1 LRGDDFVAIMPG
13 FFGSTGDFWGKCVA
27 ELVGSIGTVMP
38 VETRWL
44 RNAVVGVGVVVL
56 TACVPMVSDEP
67 ASDEASTPSATV
79 FVPSE
84 EDSSERH
91 AGYYYPPITS
101 RERYES
107 RARILKDAG
116 RDRRIGFVT
125 AITRQQFTFG
135 YPPQYTMYAKG
146 DEAEKLII
154 VALGDQS
161 IATIYQACA
170 LLAQLTAVARAREFF
185 AELGVETYFTFFDL
199 ARMLGFSRLTISD
212 GKHFTHRVQ
221 IE

>member
-1 LRGDDFVAIMPG
+1 MNQGNRVR
-13 FFGSTGDFWGKCVA
+13 
-27 ELVGSIGTVMP
+27 ELVDKAGTMMP
-38 VETRWL
+38 AGTRWL
-44 RNAVVGVGVVVL
+44 REVAVGLAILVL
-56 TACVPMVSDEP
+56 TACAPMASDEP
-67 ASDEASTPSATV
+67 ASSKAPTSSGAVSAPSDGGT
-79 FVPSE
+79 
-84 EDSSERH
+84 SERH

-101 RERYES
+101 RELYES
-107 RARILKDAG
+107 RARILKGTD

-161 IATIYQACA
+161 IATIYQARA
-170 LLAQLTAVARAREFF
+170 LLAQLTAVARASEFF
-185 AELGVETYFTFFDL
+185 SELGVETYFTFFDL
-199 ARMLGFSRLTISD
+199 ARMLGFGRLTISD
-212 GKHFTHRVQ
+212 GKHFTHRVD

>member
-1 LRGDDFVAIMPG
+1 MIWGDGVYEWVNSVGA
-13 FFGSTGDFWGKCVA
+13 
-27 ELVGSIGTVMP
+27 LVP
-38 VETRWL
+38 TRKRRL
-44 RNAVVGVGVVVL
+44 RNALVSFCAL
-56 TACVPMVSDEP
+56 ILASCAPMAVENP
-67 ASDEASTPSATV
+67 APDGPATNVTTISTPS
-79 FVPSE
+79 
-84 EDSSERH
+84 EDDRSERH

-101 RERYES
+101 RERYTS
-107 RARILKDAG
+107 RARVLVNGTD

-161 IATIYQACA
+161 IATIYQAR
-170 LLAQLTAVARAREFF
+170 AQLTAVARVSEFF
-185 AELGVETYFTFFDL
+185 SELGVETYFTFFDL
-199 ARMLGFSRLTISD
+199 ARMLGFERLTISD
-212 GKHFTHRVQ
+212 RKVFTHRVE

>member
-1 LRGDDFVAIMPG
+1 MIWGDGVYEWVNGVGA
-13 FFGSTGDFWGKCVA
+13 
-27 ELVGSIGTVMP
+27 LVP
-38 VETRWL
+38 TRKRRL
-44 RNAVVGVGVVVL
+44 RNALVSFCALILASCAPMAVEDPAPDESATN
-56 TACVPMVSDEP
+56 TATNVTTI
-67 ASDEASTPSATV
+67 STPS
-79 FVPSE
+79 
-84 EDSSERH
+84 EDEISERH

-101 RERYES
+101 RERYTS
-107 RARILKDAG
+107 RARVLDGAD

-161 IATIYQACA
+161 IATIYQARA
-170 LLAQLTAVARAREFF
+170 LLAQLTAVARASEFF
-185 AELGVETYFTFFDL
+185 SELGVETYFTFFDL
-199 ARMLGFSRLTISD
+199 ARMLGFERLTISD
-212 GKHFTHRVQ
+212 GKVFTHRVE